1 MTPDQLE
8 VARALDWTVGGKV
21 RDDGVGM
28 LAWVDGRANLLSYLI
43 FCS

>member
-8 VARALDWTVGGKV
+8 AARALDCTVDGKV

-28 LAWVDGRANLLSYLI
+28 LAWVDGRATLLPYLV